1 MARHNWEQIKK
12 EYVEGIKKDGR
23 LIHPTQSEISAKYNI
38 DPATICRKAKKDQWD
53 VQKEIM
59 VNKISIKR
67 QEKKVEIISDE
78 GSQFDLDC
86 FNAAKNGM
94 DKVQAMIGKQVL
106 PEDINKLSAALKNF
120 QTVGK
125 VSLGDKDNLS
135 NFIGVQIIDNIPEK

>member
-12 EYVEGIKKDGR
+12 EYVEGIKKGGQ
-23 LIHPTQSEISAKYNI
+23 LIHPSQAEISAKYNI

-59 VNKISIKR
+59 VNKISTKR
-67 QEKKVEIISDE
+67 QEKKAEVISDE

-86 FNAAKNGM
+86 FNAAKKGM
-94 DKVQAMIGKQVL
+94 DKVQAMIDKQAL

-120 QTVGK
+120 QAVGK
-125 VSLGDKDNLS
+125 VSLGDKDSGSDTVKIKVTL
-135 NFIGVQIIDNIPEK
+135 VDDNE